1 MGQQQQEAGTR
12 SSIARKPWE
21 EPTMKARLLGLCA
34 AAALGLLTLAAAPG
48 ESAADSMV
56 FKSSD
61 VHPFGYPTVEAVV
74 QMGEKLKAATDGRL
88 SIEVFPSMQLGGE
101 KEALEQVQL
110 GALAMTRV
118 SVGPMGGI
126 VPQLNVLA
134 LPFVFRNVDH
144 MHAIIDGEL
153 GDELLLSISDSP
165 TSGLIGLAWMD
176 AGARN
181 FYNNKVAIKSVAD
194 FAGLKLRTMGNPI
207 FVDMVNA
214 LGGNGIAM
222 GYDQLVGAL
231 ETGVVDG
238 AENNYPSYVSGQHY
252 LYAPYYALT
261 EHLILPEVLVF
272 SRKIW
277 DTLSPADQE
286 LLMTLAR
293 EAQMEERVLWQ
304 AREKEALAVMQEKG
318 VNITEIADKAAF
330 QEAMKPVWEKY
341 GAEHIQM
348 IERIQAVQ

>member
-1 MGQQQQEAGTR
+1 
-12 SSIARKPWE
+12 
-21 EPTMKARLLGLCA
+21 MKRHLLGLCA
-34 AAALGLLTLAAAPG
+34 AAALGLSVLAAAP
-48 ESAADSMV
+48 AVRADEMV
-56 FKSSD
+56 LKSSD
-61 VHPFGYPTVEAVV
+61 VHPLGYPTVEAVV
-74 QMGEKLKAATDGRL
+74 QMGEKLKAATNGRL
-88 SIEVFPSMQLGGE
+88 TIEMFPSMQLGGE
-101 KEALEQVQL
+101 KEAIEQAQL

-126 VPQLNVLA
+126 VKELNVLA

-144 MHAIIDGEL
+144 MHKIIDGAI
-153 GDELLLSISDSP
+153 GDELLADITNSP
-165 TSGLIGLAWMD
+165 TSGLVGLAWMD

-181 FYNNKVAIKSVAD
+181 FYNGKKEIHSVAD

-252 LYAPYYALT
+252 LYAKYYALT

-277 DTLSPADQE
+277 DTLSADDQA
-286 LLMTLAR
+286 LIMKLAK
-293 EAQMEERVLWQ
+293 EAQQQERTLWQ
-304 AREKEALAVMQEKG
+304 AKEQEALAVMKEKG
-318 VNITEIADKAAF
+318 VVVSEIMDKAAF
-330 QEAMKPVWEKY
+330 QAAMKPVWEKY
-341 GAEHIQM
+341 GAEHAAM

>member
-1 MGQQQQEAGTR
+1 
-12 SSIARKPWE
+12 
-21 EPTMKARLLGLCA
+21 MKRHLLGLCA
-34 AAALGLLTLAAAPG
+34 AAAFGLAVLAAAP
-48 ESAADSMV
+48 AARADEIV
-56 FKSSD
+56 LKSSD
-61 VHPFGYPTVEAVV
+61 VHPLGYPTVEAVV
-74 QMGEKLKAATDGRL
+74 RMGEKLKAATNGRL
-88 SIEVFPSMQLGGE
+88 TIEMFPSMQLGGE
-101 KEALEQVQL
+101 KEAIEQAQL

-126 VPQLNVLA
+126 VKELNVLA

-144 MHAIIDGEL
+144 MHKIIDGAI
-153 GDELLLSISDSP
+153 GDELLADVTNSP
-165 TSGLIGLAWMD
+165 TSGLVGLAWMD

-181 FYNNKVAIKSVAD
+181 FYNGKKEIHSVAD

-252 LYAPYYALT
+252 LYAKYYALT

-277 DTLSPADQE
+277 DTLSADDQA
-286 LLMTLAR
+286 LIMKLAK
-293 EAQMEERVLWQ
+293 EAQQEERALWQ
-304 AREKEALAVMQEKG
+304 AKEQEALAVMKEKG
-318 VNITEIADKAAF
+318 VVVSEIMDKAAF
-330 QEAMKPVWEKY
+330 QAAMKPVWEKY
-341 GAEHIQM
+341 GAEHAAM

>member
-1 MGQQQQEAGTR
+1 
-12 SSIARKPWE
+12 
-21 EPTMKARLLGLCA
+21 MKARLLGLCA
-34 AAALGLLTLAAAPG
+34 AAALGLFTLTVAERG
-48 ESAADSMV
+48 SAADTLV
-56 FKSSD
+56 LKSSD
-61 VHPFGYPTVEAVV
+61 VHPFGYPTVDAVV
-74 QMGEKLKAATDGRL
+74 AMGEKLKAATDGR
-88 SIEVFPSMQLGGE
+88 ITVEMFPSMQLGGE
-101 KEALEQVQL
+101 KEALEQAQL

-118 SVGPMGGI
+118 SVGPMGSI
-126 VPQLNVLA
+126 VPELNVLA
-134 LPFVFRNVDH
+134 LPFVLRNIDH
-144 MHAIIDGEL
+144 MHAVIDGAL
-153 GDELLLSISDSP
+153 GDEILLMITDSP
-165 TSGLIGLAWMD
+165 TSGLVGLAWMD

-181 FYNNKVAIKSVAD
+181 FYNDKIAIKSVAD

-272 SRKIW
+272 SKKIW

-286 LLMTLAR
+286 LILKFAR
-293 EAQMEERVLWQ
+293 EAQQEERVLWEAKEQ
-304 AREKEALAVMQEKG
+304 EALAVMKEKG
-318 VNITEIADKAAF
+318 VTISEIADKAAF
-330 QEAMKPVWEKY
+330 QAAMKPVWDQY
-341 GAEHIQM
+341 GAEHAEMIQ
-348 IERIQAVQ
+348 RIQQVQ

>member
-1 MGQQQQEAGTR
+1 
-12 SSIARKPWE
+12 
-21 EPTMKARLLGLCA
+21 MKARLLGLCA
-34 AAALGLLTLAAAPG
+34 AAALGLSVLAAAPT

-61 VHPFGYPTVEAVV
+61 VHPFGYPTVDAVV
-74 QMGEKLKAATDGRL
+74 AMGEKLKAATDGRL

-126 VPQLNVLA
+126 VPALNVLA
-134 LPFVFRNVDH
+134 LPFVFRDIGH

-153 GDELLLSISDSP
+153 GDELLLKVTDNP
-165 TSGLIGLAWMD
+165 DAGLVGLAWMD

-181 FYNNKVAIKSVAD
+181 FYNDKVAIASVAD

-252 LYAPYYALT
+252 LYAPFYSLT
-261 EHLILPEVLVF
+261 EHLILPEMLVF
-272 SRKIW
+272 SKKVW
-277 DTLSPADQE
+277 DTLTPADQE
-286 LLMTLAR
+286 LLRKLAR
-293 EAQMEERVLWQ
+293 EAQLEERTLWQ
-304 AREKEALAVMQEKG
+304 AKEQEALAVMKEKG
-318 VNITEIADKAAF
+318 VTVTEIADKAAF
-330 QEAMKPVWEKY
+330 QAAMKPVWDKY
-341 GAEHIQM
+341 GAEHAEM
-348 IERIQAVQ
+348 IARIQAVQ